1 MNVRH
6 LLVRCLVALAC
17 LPSMAFAGGKETSG
31 PQFETSDGPV
41 KLSVYLDK
49 TTARV
54 ADPIR
59 LMLEVDA
66 PKGARI
72 ELPVKTGRLGEF
84 EVRRNDRMS
93 DIPSAHQG
101 DGRSWI
107 LRLTLESIKTGTLT
121 VPPMEI
127 HYTTDAK
134 SMDFKTLSTKPITVQ
149 ITSVLEHRA
158 DPTKFRDIKRAVDI
172 PVPAEASRT
181 WVAWAC
187 GGAAGAV
194 ALALALLVVKRRRR
208 GISPAAWALA
218 SIEEL
223 ERVDVKRT
231 AGADAVFNEV
241 VDVVRE
247 YFELEFQV
255 PAMERTTREFLAEA
269 ANEVGLPEVASKR
282 LAWLASVADEIKFAR
297 LGVGEEHLRHA
308 FAQAKAFV
316 SECEAHRSATMKGA
330 A

>member
-1 MNVRH
+1 
-6 LLVRCLVALAC
+6 
-17 LPSMAFAGGKETSG
+17 MAAATQTSA

-41 KLSVYLDK
+41 KLSVHLDK

-54 ADPIR
+54 ADPIN
-59 LMLEVDA
+59 LVLEVDA
-66 PKGARI
+66 PKGARV
-72 ELPVKTGRLGEF
+72 ELPAKTERLGEF
-84 EVRRNDRMS
+84 EVRRSDRTS
-93 DIPSAHQG
+93 DIPSAQQT

-107 LRLTLESIKTGTLT
+107 LRLTLESIKTGALT

-158 DPTKFRDIKRAVDI
+158 DPTKFRDIKQTVDI
-172 PVPAEASRT
+172 PVPAELSRT
-181 WVAWAC
+181 WVAWVC
-187 GGAAGAV
+187 GGAAGTIV
-194 ALALALLVVKRRRR
+194 LALMHLIVKRRRR
-208 GISPAAWALA
+208 GLAPAAWALA

-223 ERVDVKRT
+223 ERVDIKQA
-231 AGADAVFNEV
+231 AGPDAVFNEV
-241 VDVVRE
+241 GDVVRE

-255 PAMERTTREFLAEA
+255 PAVERTTREFLAEA
-269 ANEVGLPEVASKR
+269 TDEVALPEVTSKR
-282 LAWLASVADEIKFAR
+282 LTWLASVADEIKFAR

-308 FAQAKAFV
+308 FAQAKAFI
-316 SECEAHRSATMKGA
+316 SECESHRSATMKGA